1 MNEIAFLLLFVWW
14 VAMKNRFGDE
24 VDLDICFFYQRLDE
38 ALLVPTQY
46 DEEGRVE
53 KTQHWTVANL
63 IG

>member
-1 MNEIAFLLLFVWW
+1 
-14 VAMKNRFGDE
+14 MKNRFGDE

-53 KTQHWTVANL
+53 KTQH
-63 IG
+63 